1 MLSPNVLTETLFTSA
16 FVEKLSSVKA
26 TLWIKSSLF
35 PLFAG
40 GDEEYI
46 YMNKVTVH
54 KQQGD
59 QEKQDKGRELKI
71 NGFIVSDG
79 MIKAHKVRALL
90 WQL

>member
-1 MLSPNVLTETLFTSA
+1 MCSAETLFTSA

-71 NGFIVSDG
+71 NGFIVSNR
-79 MIKAHKVRALL
+79 MMKAHKVRALL

>member
-1 MLSPNVLTETLFTSA
+1 MCSAETLFTSA
-16 FVEKLSSVKA
+16 FVEKLSSMWV
-26 TLWIKSSLF
+26 KSSLF

-54 KQQGD
+54 KQQDD
-59 QEKQDKGRELKI
+59 QEKQDKGKELKI
-71 NGFIVSDG
+71 NGFIVSHG
-79 MIKAHKVRALL
+79 MMKAHKVRALL

>member
-1 MLSPNVLTETLFTSA
+1 MCSAETLFTSA

-59 QEKQDKGRELKI
+59 QEKQDKGRELKT
-71 NGFIVSDG
+71 NGFIVSNR
-79 MIKAHKVRALL
+79 MMKAHKVRALL